1 MNFICLII
9 KNCFFIN
16 LFFYLILEEFKNFYQ
31 KELIKND
38 NLKNKILK
46 KYIISKKMKIFQI
59 NKKNK
64 NNKKQLFFL
73 TFNNFFSFF
82 L

>member
-46 KYIISKKMKIFQI
+46 KYYIKT
-59 NKKNK
+59 NKHFPNK
-64 NNKKQLFFL
+64 QKKQK
-73 TFNNFFSFF
+73 
-82 L
+82 

>member
-46 KYIISKKMKIFQI
+46 KYYIKT
-59 NKKNK
+59 NK
-64 NNKKQLFFL
+64 NFPNKQKKQK
-73 TFNNFFSFF
+73 
-82 L
+82 